1 MDRDVTH
8 PAGPICHPSIR
19 LHNWLTYGSLPKNHK
34 VRNIAITA
42 AAIAAVD
49 NQPIAQSG
57 QGRMN
62 RPMTFLRTAIN
73 MITAINGGAATPL
86 MTPDQSGGGDR
97 AVEGFRIEGAS
108 SQPGRPIQCLA
119 EGVGSR
125 AGEHRHGQH
134 ADA

>member
-86 MTPDQSGGGDR
+86 MTGDQNS
-97 AVEGFRIEGAS
+97 A
-108 SQPGRPIQCLA
+108 LN
-119 EGVGSR
+119 GSR
-125 AGEHRHGQH
+125 STKLIITPTRVAT
-134 ADA
+134 AIAP